1 MIKSKTSSNGTNQ
14 YYDRPDSVDYKSDFR
29 NSDAFNQYNI
39 QASTDKDNFSH
50 KNRRSRKA
58 RRFNNEDNSNSE
70 DLDNM
75 QKKNSL
81 QEFEQLEKSVENA
94 DEYQVISR
102 KSWNKPKSH
111 IKGRGNSVT
120 DSNTKFESNKSKSE
134 TPAERQRIAKE
145 RQELKKMREKH
156 DADILTLE
164 KQK

>member
-1 MIKSKTSSNGTNQ
+1 MGKGKNGSNR
-14 YYDRPDSVDYKSDFR
+14 YDDRADSADDKSDFH
-29 NSDAFNQYNI
+29 NSEASNQYDI
-39 QASTDKDNFSH
+39 QASADKDNSSN

-58 RRFNNEDNSNSE
+58 RKYNNDDYNNSE

-81 QEFEQLEKSVENA
+81 QEFEYTEKSVENA

-102 KSWNKPKSH
+102 KTGKESKSH
-111 IKGRGNSVT
+111 IKGRVNSVA
-120 DSNTKFESNKSKSE
+120 DSNSKFESNKAKPE

-145 RQELKKMREKH
+145 RQELKKMREKY
-156 DADILTLE
+156 DADKLTLE